1 VTGLLSRFAAL
12 SVSLT
17 LQVSLFQVSAA
28 CEIGQ
33 PAIQLWQANGDESGA
48 LGAVVVNYARTPV
61 TFSASLDVSAL
72 LSTSSVP
79 AAFARAVRIQRR
91 GAAGQPDELAVDADG
106 FATLSKTLPPLTA
119 ALFDVHVQ

>member
-1 VTGLLSRFAAL
+1 M
-12 SVSLT
+12 
-17 LQVSLFQVSAA
+17 
-28 CEIGQ
+28 
-33 PAIQLWQANGDESGA
+33 
-48 LGAVVVNYARTPV
+48 VNYARTPV

-79 AAFARAVRIQRR
+79 AAFARTVRIQRR
-91 GAAGQPDELAVDADG
+91 YAAGQPDELAVDADG